1 MATRDARR
9 LNRGK
14 INSELRE
21 RIAKSVRGGHFC
33 LRSLG
38 TAAGF
43 PDPPTLSRQ
52 LHSDGFPT
60 SPRTLERW
68 GRVARCVGHTGELLE
83 GTKSHE

>member
-1 MATRDARR
+1 MATRGARR

-21 RIAKSVRGGHFC
+21 RIAESVRGGHFC

-52 LHSDGFPT
+52 LNSSGFPT

-68 GRVARCVGHTGELLE
+68 RRVARCVGHTGDLLE

>member
-1 MATRDARR
+1 MATRGARR

-21 RIAKSVRGGHFC
+21 RIAKSVRDGRFC

-38 TAAGF
+38 AAAGF
-43 PDPPTLSRQ
+43 PDPPALSRQ
-52 LHSDGFPT
+52 LNSSGFPT

-68 GRVARCVGHTGELLE
+68 RKVARCVGHTGDLLE
-83 GTKSHE
+83 GHDDHG